1 MALWN
6 QKHKEN
12 RRKIGKAVLTFLFI
26 CISISLLLFTYNNF
40 FWSMLP
46 TKNHVTSN
54 TVVESDQ
61 ETMAQ
66 HRLLL
71 GTAQSSVT
79 PTNTATVIASL
90 PCVRIPPARTSPTVP
105 TIARRQEGI
114 YPVNRGKWRRPHPER
129 THARTKKR
137 TVRATPTAK
146 ISVTPA
152 PVSSSTATVTPTATV
167 IATVTPT
174 VTPLLTATASPVAP
188 DTSGDVIATAAQDGS
203 AAFTT
208 FFAPGARIKGS
219 ISISNANKTDEIGEA
234 NGNSRG
240 VGSLPVSC
248 NSDDIEAA
256 MSADAVMVMEQHTG
270 WLLGSSL
277 SGIIL
282 FFALVSA
289 GRRKMGVFYYNS

>member
-1 MALWN
+1 
-6 QKHKEN
+6 
-12 RRKIGKAVLTFLFI
+12 
-26 CISISLLLFTYNNF
+26 
-40 FWSMLP
+40 MLP

-61 ETMAQ
+61 EAMAQ
-66 HRLLL
+66 HRLLV

-79 PTNTATVIASL
+79 PTKTVIASL

-105 TIARRQEGI
+105 TIARRKEGI
-114 YPVNRGKWRRPHPER
+114 YPVNRGKWRHPHPER

-146 ISVTPA
+146 ITVTPT

-174 VTPLLTATASPVAP
+174 VTPILTATASPVAS
-188 DTSGDVIATAAQDGS
+188 DTSGDVITTATQDGS

-208 FFAPGARIKGS
+208 SFAPGARIKGLVS
-219 ISISNANKTDEIGEA
+219 ISAANKTDEIGRA
-234 NGNSRG
+234 HGNSQE

-289 GRRKMGVFYYNS
+289 GRRKMGVFYYNSGQCRRASAQSTSECDGRDL